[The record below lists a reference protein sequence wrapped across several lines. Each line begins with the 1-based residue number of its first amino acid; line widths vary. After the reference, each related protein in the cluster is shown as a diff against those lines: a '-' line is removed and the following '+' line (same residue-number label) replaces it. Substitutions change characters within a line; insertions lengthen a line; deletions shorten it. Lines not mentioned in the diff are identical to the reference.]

1 MHCAHCG
8 RLLLRDPAATVT
20 TRDGALHWGPK
31 CAAKAGLTKPP
42 RRQVMTVMAGL
53 AAKRRRKRLDA
64 VQADWIDD
72 INRPETATETNEGTT
87 TT

>member
-1 MHCAHCG
+1 MHCIHCG

-20 TRDGALHWGPK
+20 TRDGAPHWGPK

-42 RRQVMTVMAGL
+42 RRRILTVMAGV
-53 AAKRRRKRLDA
+53 AAKRRRKRPNA

>member
-1 MHCAHCG
+1 MRCIHCN
-8 RLLLRDPAATVT
+8 RPMKEPAVT
-20 TRDGALHWGPK
+20 IKSRAGPIYWGPK

-42 RRQVMTVMAGL
+42 RRRILTVMAGV
-53 AAKRRRKRLDA
+53 AAKRRRKRPDA

-72 INRPETATETNEGTT
+72 INRPETATETTEGTT

>member
-42 RRQVMTVMAGL
+42 RRRILAVMAGA

-72 INRPETATETNEGTT
+72 INRPETATETKGNNK
-87 TT
+87 